1 MNTVARISESLP
13 DFSTRQLALIKR
25 TVAADTNDDEF
36 NLFIEVARR
45 SGLDPFRRQIS
56 ALVFSKGNAEKRR
69 MAIVIGID
77 GQRVLAQRSGNYRP
91 ATDPPEFEIDNQ
103 AISARNPLGLVA
115 CRVRLW
121 QQDNRGDWHAVAGEA
136 FWDEFVV
143 LKDDADEWE
152 WVDTGEVWED
162 SGKPKK
168 KRKPKGELRRVP
180 ADNWQRMP
188 RLMLAKVATMQALRA
203 GWPDQFGGFY
213 SEEEME
219 RAQALD
225 LDATEALAK
234 ETEERRIRA
243 VGGRDALTVDW
254 LDNGPLESVPVGAFA
269 DRAMD
274 FLRKHK
280 EEPSTVR
287 VFRDR
292 NKAALQNFWARQP
305 TDALVLKAE
314 FEKAEAASA

>member
-13 DFSTRQLALIKR
+13 DFSTRQLSLIKR
-25 TVAADTNDDEF
+25 TVATDTNDDEF

-56 ALVFSKGNAEKRR
+56 ALVFSKGNADKRR
-69 MAIVIGID
+69 MAIVVGID

-91 ATDPPEFEIDNQ
+91 ATDPPAFEIDP
-103 AISARNPLGLVA
+103 AAKGDSNPLGLVA

-121 QQDNRGDWHAVAGEA
+121 QQDNKGDWHAVAGEA

-152 WVDTGEVWED
+152 WIDTGEVWED
-162 SGKPKK
+162 TGKPKK
-168 KRKPKGELRRVP
+168 KKKAKGNLRRVP
-180 ADNWQRMP
+180 SDNWQRMP

-203 GWPDQFGGFY
+203 GWPDQFAGLYG
-213 SEEEME
+213 EEEME

-225 LDATEALAK
+225 VDATDALAR
-234 ETEERRIRA
+234 ETEERRLRA

-254 LDNGPLESVPVGAFA
+254 LNNGPLESVPVGSFA
-269 DRAMD
+269 DRAMAFIRENKD
-274 FLRKHK
+274 
-280 EEPSTVR
+280 EPSTLK

-292 NKAALQNFWARQP
+292 NKSALQNFWARQP
-305 TDALVLKAE
+305 TDALELKAA
-314 FEKAEAASA
+314 FEKAELVQS